1 MYAQEYV
8 DNEVLNVEPLE
19 LVCLLYSKAIEKL
32 HQARDH
38 LAADRLPERG
48 EAIGLA
54 MEIVVELKG
63 SLNEEGGEI
72 AVNLARLYDYLIEKL
87 AEAHAEQKMESL
99 NESLRLLS
107 TLHEGW
113 KEARSAL
120 AGTLAGSTDA
130 AVAASA
136 VVQPV
141 AVEAAEAGVERAW
154 TV

>member
-19 LVCLLYSKAIEKL
+19 LICLLYSKAIEKL

-38 LAADRLPERG
+38 LAADRLTERG
-48 EAIGLA
+48 EAIGLS

-63 SLNEEGGEI
+63 SLSEDGGEI
-72 AVNLARLYDYLIEKL
+72 AVNLARLYDYLLEKL

-99 NESLRLLS
+99 DESLRLFS
-107 TLHEGW
+107 TLYEGW

-120 AGTLAGSTDA
+120 AGTAGPSA
-130 AVAASA
+130 AQA
-136 VVQPV
+136 VLQPE
-141 AVEAAEAGVERAW
+141 AVEAVEAGAERAW
-154 TV
+154 TL

>member
-8 DNEVLNVEPLE
+8 DNEVLNVEPLG

-38 LAADRLPERG
+38 LAAGRLTERS
-48 EAIGLA
+48 EAIGLS

-63 SLNEEGGEI
+63 SLSEDGGEI

-87 AEAHAEQKMESL
+87 AEAHAEQKMEPL
-99 NESLRLLS
+99 DESLRLLS
-107 TLHEGW
+107 TLLEGW

-120 AGTLAGSTDA
+120 AGT
-130 AVAASA
+130 AVAAPA
-136 VVQPV
+136 VMQPE
-141 AVEAAEAGVERAW
+141 AVEAAEAGAERAW

>member
-19 LVCLLYSKAIEKL
+19 LICLLYSKAIEKL

-38 LAADRLPERG
+38 LAADRLTERG
-48 EAIGLA
+48 EAIGLS

-63 SLNEEGGEI
+63 SLSEDGGEI
-72 AVNLARLYDYLIEKL
+72 AVNLARLYDYLLEKL

-99 NESLRLLS
+99 DESLRLFS
-107 TLHEGW
+107 TLYEGW

-120 AGTLAGSTDA
+120 AGTAGPSA
-130 AVAASA
+130 AQA
-136 VVQPV
+136 VLQPE
-141 AVEAAEAGVERAW
+141 AVEAVEAGAERAW

>member
-32 HQARDH
+32 HQAREH
-38 LAADRLPERG
+38 LLADRVTERS
-48 EAIGLA
+48 EAIGVS

-63 SLNEEGGEI
+63 SLSEDGGEI
-72 AVNLARLYDYLIEKL
+72 AVNLDQLYNYVLEKL
-87 AEAHAEQKMESL
+87 AEAHAQQKPAPLE
-99 NESLRLLS
+99 EALRLLS

-113 KEARSAL
+113 KEARS
-120 AGTLAGSTDA
+120 SM
-130 AVAASA
+130 AVAAAASSA
-136 VVQPV
+136 APALVESGTG
-141 AVEAAEAGVERAW
+141 EAAEADAEWAW

>member
-1 MYAQEYV
+1 MYAQQYV
-8 DNEVLNVEPLE
+8 DNDVLNVEPLE

-38 LAADRLPERG
+38 LAAGRLTERS
-48 EAIGLA
+48 EAIGLS

-63 SLNEEGGEI
+63 SLNEDSGEI

-87 AEAHAEQKMESL
+87 AEAHAEQKIEAL
-99 NESLRLLS
+99 DESLRLLS

-120 AGTLAGSTDA
+120 ARTLAGTTDA
-130 AVAASA
+130 AVADPEVLHPAA
-136 VVQPV
+136 VD
-141 AVEAAEAGVERAW
+141 AAEAGAERAW